1 MSKAFSRRLVDM
13 TKSNCFTVLWALF
26 LTCLLMAFSLTGISY
41 GAARGDSSV
50 KEWKGGDSS
59 GGKIVLAAQAKKRSV
74 PLVGSSVNKVLP
86 PPCTVT
92 AVRGKTVT
100 LRDFKGQ
107 IDTVEVLDATGIR
120 VGEQAV
126 VKNGHLTVG
135 LQPE

>member
-1 MSKAFSRRLVDM
+1 L
-13 TKSNCFTVLWALF
+13 
-26 LTCLLMAFSLTGISY
+26 
-41 GAARGDSSV
+41 
-50 KEWKGGDSS
+50 
-59 GGKIVLAAQAKKRSV
+59 
-74 PLVGSSVNKVLP
+74 
-86 PPCTVT
+86 
-92 AVRGKTVT
+92 RGKTVT